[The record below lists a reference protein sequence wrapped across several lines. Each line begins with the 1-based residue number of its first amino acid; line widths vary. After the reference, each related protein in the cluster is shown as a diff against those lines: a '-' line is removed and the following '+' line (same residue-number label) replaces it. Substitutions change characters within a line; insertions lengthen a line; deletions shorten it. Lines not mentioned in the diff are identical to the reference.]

1 MAELNFSSM
10 TANQKVAL
18 YAALFQINRAV
29 RFIDDHAGSDLSMA
43 DIAAAANVSI
53 RAVQLAFRRGLDL
66 TPLGYLR
73 QVRLERAHCDL
84 PDGPGT
90 GLRGAG
96 SNRHIIAG

>member
-1 MAELNFSSM
+1 MSSRAWSGGRPQARRRCSARLLAVTALSTFPNTAAAELDRDDEHDAGYS
-10 TANQKVAL
+10 TL
-18 YAALFQINRAV
+18 DRAV

-73 QVRLERAHCDL
+73 QVR
-84 PDGPGT
+84 
-90 GLRGAG
+90 
-96 SNRHIIAG
+96 